1 MAETKKATTKT
12 AKKAAKKAA
21 KASPVVATQTCR
33 ISHKAGSTMVYQGTA
48 YPADHPAVKAQP
60 DLFDKDMSPHAEY
73 VATAGRR
80 GVERATAGP
89 GEKRG

>member
-1 MAETKKATTKT
+1 MAEKKKTSTKKQ
-12 AKKAAKKAA
+12 
-21 KASPVVATQTCR
+21 PVVATQTCR
-33 ISHKAGSTMVYQGTA
+33 VAHKGGSVMVYQGKA

-60 DLFDKDMSPHAEY
+60 DLFSKDLDPHAEY

-80 GVERATAGP
+80 GVERATAAP